1 MDEVTNN
8 QQYID
13 GYFFGRYLACGY
25 VSGSLVCLPVPVQD
39 TTCRQR
45 LEAFIKPSMRKVT
58 TFCGVCIDSMELA
71 NHLRSD
77 WGMSFTDKRVSS
89 GNTDPEFL
97 RALLVGFLS
106 HTSEPLLHQ
115 LSTRLSLE
123 MT

>member
-8 QQYID
+8 QQYIA

-77 WGMSFTDKRVSS
+77 WGC
-89 GNTDPEFL
+89 PL
-97 RALLVGFLS
+97 RTNVFLLVIPIQNFFVLY
-106 HTSEPLLHQ
+106 LLGSY
-115 LSTRLSLE
+115 LIRLNHFSISYLHVSLWK
-123 MT
+123 